1 MPTINDIRKYMD
13 VWKRK
18 TYRSGLEYCYL
29 IKKDKQAYALTSD
42 VLKMQGLEDKYMDGY
57 SVQNI
62 PIKNEGKVDIIF
74 TNIFW
79 DLAGDYITPVYYVAS
94 IVKKCLENKIDN
106 PGQVA
111 GIVGRG
117 LRSLPSFLREM
128 DLTYKLSLLF
138 PNAKILNGPEQDVGE
153 HTDILIKTGSRE
165 YRVWSYQDTD
175 RGLDNTAARFCGQR
189 GELPKGYHILCP
201 INISDKAKVEEVNGW
216 CFYSESYVEDIYE
229 IISVKKPDEYQ
240 MLARLQT
247 YAIKH
252 YLKEVNIVY
261 K

>member
-1 MPTINDIRKYMD
+1 MG
-13 VWKRK
+13 VWKQH
-18 TYRSGLEYCYL
+18 TYLSGLKYCYM
-29 IKKDKQAYALTSD
+29 IKGDKTAYTLTLK

-62 PIKNEGKVDIIF
+62 PIKNEGKIDIIF

-79 DLAGDYITPVYYVAS
+79 NLAGDYITPVYYVAS
-94 IVKKCLENKIDN
+94 IVKKCLENKIDD
-106 PGQVA
+106 PEQVA

-128 DLTYKLSLLF
+128 DLAYKLSKLF
-138 PNAKILNGPEQDVGE
+138 PNAEISNGPEQDVGE

-165 YRVWSYQDTD
+165 YRVWSYQDTN
-175 RGLDNTAARFCGQR
+175 RGLDNTAARFCGRR

-201 INISDKAKVEEVNGW
+201 INISDKAKVKEVNGW
-216 CFYSESYVEDIYE
+216 CFYSESYVKDIYE
-229 IISVKKPDEYQ
+229 MISVKKPDEYQ
-240 MLARLQT
+240 MLAGLQT
-247 YAIKH
+247 CAIKQ